1 MDNNKMK
8 NMVVLKDL
16 PSNIIEEAFVVFK
29 PNKKIKLEDYAKSVN
44 KKQCSKRMGATDYL
58 VKEAEMVITN
68 YISTIE
74 HNKKIKYIEANGIE
88 RKYKRLK
95 KINYF
100 LGTLILMAILLK
112 II

>member
-1 MDNNKMK
+1 MLLLGARYHIQILCRTFFKTGQGSRN
-8 NMVVLKDL
+8 
-16 PSNIIEEAFVVFK
+16 FFFK

-74 HNKKIKYIEANGIE
+74 HNKKIKYIEAN
-88 RKYKRLK
+88 
-95 KINYF
+95 F
-100 LGTLILMAILLK
+100 ILLLLF
-112 II
+112 IFS